1 MWGLYPPCEACFTN
15 FIATGSGNPTQS
27 WKCLLRGP
35 LVQNHHVTRQRKTE
49 RETGERRREGG
60 EGERESQQR
69 NGTEMKRFWICW
81 IRKKSKSI
89 WVRPTWLELPFLF
102 RNCFY
107 NLLSFFFFFLLCICL
122 IPSRINGAVGW
133 SYISLSILIS
143 GKLSTLTQQ
152 ILDKANTD
160 H

>member
-107 NLLSFFFFFLLCICL
+107 NLLSFFFFSSCVFVSFPQELMELWDGVTYLLAFLSAENSALWH
-122 IPSRINGAVGW
+122 SR
-133 SYISLSILIS
+133 Y
-143 GKLSTLTQQ
+143 
-152 ILDKANTD
+152 
-160 H
+160 